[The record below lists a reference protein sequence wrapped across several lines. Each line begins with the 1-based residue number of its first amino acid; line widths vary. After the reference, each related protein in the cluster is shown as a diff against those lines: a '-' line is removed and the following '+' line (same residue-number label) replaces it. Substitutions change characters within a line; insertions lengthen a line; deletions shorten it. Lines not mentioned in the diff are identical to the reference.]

1 MTTEL
6 LAVVAVLIAPL
17 VGYLAASRRLSGKI
31 ATSDAEQLWAES
43 KAIREDYRG
52 QIISAN
58 KRVARLEER
67 VVVLEQHNSDL
78 SAENEVLRKQVAEY
92 ETKVKRLQA
101 RVAHLEAENARLNTL
116 LSTQAHETLEA
127 LEDGDDASS

>member
-1 MTTEL
+1 VTTEL

-78 SAENEVLRKQVAEY
+78 SAENEELRKQVAEY
-92 ETKVKRLQA
+92 KVKVQKLQA
-101 RVAHLEAENARLNTL
+101 RVTHLEAENDRLTAL
-116 LSTQAHETLEA
+116 LANQAHKTIET
-127 LEDGDDASS
+127 LEDGDAGTS